1 MTLPA
6 SSREAS
12 PCVSAWGL
20 VFSGFRAGGGAL
32 LCRPV
37 FLERRKKMKSTEEF
51 IIAKAINLP
60 NKAIGDIV
68 QALLTELQDREIRNR
83 INPDYTNEEL
93 FEDALTMG
101 LTPDD
106 PDVIAGGY
114 SKEFGEYIAQ
124 KERKESMRTTG
135 A

>member
-1 MTLPA
+1 
-6 SSREAS
+6 
-12 PCVSAWGL
+12 
-20 VFSGFRAGGGAL
+20 
-32 LCRPV
+32 
-37 FLERRKKMKSTEEF
+37 MKSTEEF